1 MCPVKVEKKI
11 ILTKGMKPN
20 ELVVI
25 TLNLLKV
32 SLFGTDDSY
41 FTWYLG

>member
-1 MCPVKVEKKI
+1 MRWTMCPVEAEKKI

-41 FTWYLG
+41 FT